1 MMQTAVAHTRA
12 RDRDAGE
19 ELGRVV
25 TDTLGGEPPDALIVF
40 ASPEN
45 DLAELLEAVVTA
57 CRPRLMVG
65 CSSAGEFIT
74 GASGAE
80 SASAVAIRA
89 SEMQFGAVLARGL
102 HDDHATAAAEMAS
115 AFHGLTNADY
125 RFRTALV
132 LTDALAGLADE
143 FVEALTMRTAGM
155 YQFAGG
161 GAGDDAR
168 FARTHVFYGAD
179 GGGIE
184 IATDAA
190 VALEMLSNKPIGV
203 GVRHGWEP
211 ASRGMRVTESQ
222 GTRLVSLNAMAATDA
237 VAEYA
242 EATGQSFDSSDPLP
256 FFLHNVIGIE
266 TDTGHKLRVPL
277 KSHADGSISC
287 AAEVPQGATVHF
299 MRASTASAAEAA
311 GEAASDAVRQLGEH
325 SPQVA
330 LFFDCVAT
338 RLRMGAEFGVE
349 LDALQA
355 ALVGADFAGFNTYGQ
370 IARAE
375 GQFSGFHNCTAV
387 VCVLPA

>member
-1 MMQTAVAHTRA
+1 MQTAIAHTRA
-12 RDRDAGE
+12 RDGAAGV
-19 ELGRVV
+19 ELGSRIAS
-25 TDTLGGEPPDALIVF
+25 TLAGDHPDALIVF
-40 ASPEN
+40 ASPQH
-45 DLAELLEAVVTA
+45 DLPELLSALIAA
-57 CRPRLMVG
+57 CNPRILVG

-80 SASAVAIRA
+80 SASAVAFRA
-89 SEMQFGAVLARGL
+89 PEMMFGAVLSRGL
-102 HDDHATAAAEMAS
+102 HDDHEAAAAEMAG
-115 AFHGLTNADY
+115 AFRGLTSADF

-155 YQFAGG
+155 YQFVGG

-168 FARTHVFYGAD
+168 FSRTHVFYATDEAGV
-179 GGGIE
+179 E

-190 VALEMLSNKPIGV
+190 VALEILSNKPLGV
-203 GVRHGWEP
+203 GVRHGWQP
-211 ASRGMRVTESQ
+211 AGKGMRVTESQ
-222 GTRLVSLNAMAATDA
+222 GTRLVSLNAIAATEV

-242 EATGQSFDSSDPLP
+242 ETTGQTFDVGDPLP

-266 TDTGHKLRVPL
+266 TGTGHKLRVPL
-277 KSHADGSISC
+277 VAHADGSISC
-287 AAEVPQGATVHF
+287 AAEVPEGATVYF
-299 MRASTASAAEAA
+299 MRASVASAAEAA
-311 GEAASDAVRQLGEH
+311 GDAARDAVRQLGEH
-325 SPQVA
+325 TPQVA

-349 LDALQA
+349 LESLQSALG
-355 ALVGADFAGFNTYGQ
+355 GADFAGFNTYGQ

-387 VCVLPA
+387 VCVLPT